1 MKATDIIQITLTVI
15 AVVLIPFLVFV
26 VRKLIHDAR
35 MEAKLDT
42 AIQDLAELMKNKDA
56 THAAMLDQMKY
67 DRDATDKKIQTLQS
81 STDRRLRFLEEYVW
95 RTTGAA
101 RRRRQEESGDSAA

>member
-1 MKATDIIQITLTVI
+1 MKTTDIIQITLTVI

-42 AIQDLAELMKNKDA
+42 AIQDLAELVKNKDA
-56 THAAMLDQMKY
+56 THAAMLEQMKY
-67 DRDATDKKIQTLQS
+67 DRDATDRRLQNLENA
-81 STDRRLRFLEEYVW
+81 TNRRLRFLEEYVW
-95 RTTGAA
+95 RASGSTRRKPNDPAA
-101 RRRRQEESGDSAA
+101 